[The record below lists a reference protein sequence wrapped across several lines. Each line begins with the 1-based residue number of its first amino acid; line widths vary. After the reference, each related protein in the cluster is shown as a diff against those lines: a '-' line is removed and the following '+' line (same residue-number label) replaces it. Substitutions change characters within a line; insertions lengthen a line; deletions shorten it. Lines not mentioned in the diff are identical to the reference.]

1 MTIDTKREISP
12 QQALEALARHI
23 SSNPF
28 ATDRRTTMVG
38 AIGRKLQTELG
49 RVQAL
54 IAAAAAAEESLGAL
68 VAEAVAVLNGT
79 APGLTAGTKGAK

>member
-1 MTIDTKREISP
+1 
-12 QQALEALARHI
+12 
-23 SSNPF
+23 
-28 ATDRRTTMVG
+28 MVG